1 MGCFMGSGIEITL
14 QPRVVRVGQAH
25 TYLGMCKDEFA
36 RAIRPFLTEV
46 KIGTQGKGFDRVE
59 LDLVWEHYK
68 SRNSCPPKHQLS
80 DEPRQ
85 DRATVI
91 TSSKKSK
98 GTPKSTAS
106 SGNAFDALLSS
117 EKARLRSPN
126 LSESTSTPANLA
138 GD

>member
-1 MGCFMGSGIEITL
+1 MGSGIEITL

-68 SRNSCPPKHQLS
+68 TQNGCPPSRQLS

-85 DRATVI
+85 DHSTAI

-98 GTPKSTAS
+98 GSPRSVAPSTNS
-106 SGNAFDALLSS
+106 FGALLSS

>member
-1 MGCFMGSGIEITL
+1 MGSGIEITL

-25 TYLGMCKDEFA
+25 IYLGMCKDEF
-36 RAIRPFLTEV
+36 RTEIRPFLTEV
-46 KIGTQGKGFDRVE
+46 KIGAQGKGFDRVE

-68 SRNSCPPKHQLS
+68 SRNGCPPSRQLS

-85 DRATVI
+85 DRSSVI

-98 GTPKSTAS
+98 GTPQSAAS
-106 SGNAFDALLSS
+106 SKNAFDALLSS
-117 EKARLRSPN
+117 EKVRLANPN
-126 LSESTSTPANLA
+126 ISKSTSTPADLA